1 MNKLAYKLH
10 SQYMIEII
18 RLKDQRS
25 RLLHKKDW
33 DGAADIAMEIN
44 TIKRCADKLSRMFKL
59 KFEI

>member
-1 MNKLAYKLH
+1 
-10 SQYMIEII
+10 MIEII